1 MTRTA
6 DPTATDPSSAAAVET
21 VDGPV
26 PDVTGDF
33 GAKPTVATS
42 AETPS
47 DQLAV
52 KVLKEGDG
60 EVVRG
65 GDLLVAHYLGQ
76 VWASGAVFDNSY
88 DRGEP
93 TAFQIGTGAV
103 IQGWDAG
110 LVGQSVGSRVE
121 LAIPPA
127 LGYPDGNEQ
136 AGITKE
142 DTLVFVV
149 DIVDTYGATEQVE
162 NTPVAQVPA
171 GLPTV
176 TDGEAGEGPT
186 VEIGDSAAPTAS
198 DATVLADGT
207 GAPLATDKNLVLHLV
222 RYDYEGNELGRTW
235 GQMPDAY
242 KATEIPQQIIQ
253 ALTGKAAGTRVLF
266 RMAPAEGGTAE
277 VFVVDTLGS
286 F

>member
-1 MTRTA
+1 M
-6 DPTATDPSSAAAVET
+6 
-21 VDGPV
+21 
-26 PDVTGDF
+26 
-33 GAKPTVATS
+33 
-42 AETPS
+42 
-47 DQLAV
+47 
-52 KVLKEGDG
+52 
-60 EVVRG
+60 
-65 GDLLVAHYLGQ
+65 
-76 VWASGAVFDNSY
+76 
-88 DRGEP
+88 
-93 TAFQIGTGAV
+93 
-103 IQGWDAG
+103 
-110 LVGQSVGSRVE
+110 
-121 LAIPPA
+121 
-127 LGYPDGNEQ
+127 
-136 AGITKE
+136 
-142 DTLVFVV
+142 
-149 DIVDTYGATEQVE
+149 
-162 NTPVAQVPA
+162 PA